1 MTAFKEKLRDTSLFR
16 TIYIF
21 DLFFCM
27 ISFVQVAAYVCLPLL
42 FIWGLWLVF
51 YNQRRYNTFFKM
63 RFGLWIGAFLIVSLL
78 TMLLNLTETLLFSLV
93 MQLHVLI
100 CFFVFYGMHTEP
112 GFDFKR

>member
-1 MTAFKEKLRDTSLFR
+1 MCSCRSCSSGD
-16 TIYIF
+16 
-21 DLFFCM
+21 C
-27 ISFVQVAAYVCLPLL
+27 
-42 FIWGLWLVF
+42 GWLVF

-78 TMLLNLTETLLFSLV
+78 TMLLNLTETLLFSLI

-112 GFDFKR
+112 DFDFKRELNLIAKGLVILTTALNVIELLLPAVRRLF